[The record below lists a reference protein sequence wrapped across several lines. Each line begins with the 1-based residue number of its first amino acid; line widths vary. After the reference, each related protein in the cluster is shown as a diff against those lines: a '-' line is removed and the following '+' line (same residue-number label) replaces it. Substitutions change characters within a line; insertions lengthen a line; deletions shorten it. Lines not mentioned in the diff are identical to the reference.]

1 MGTTTA
7 LFRQAVINGAVIK
20 PAKHEADGFRWL
32 EGWLSRCFA
41 KTIPS
46 PLSTPPLPFEP
57 PSGCIFPLYQAVPP
71 TATLRPVNIFYFP
84 FWHIRL
90 PFTFAVGRTSEM
102 FANKRRERYTQ
113 GSIVPRIFVPFFS
126 FIYFFI
132 FFFPEGQSSSRGY
145 LLFTSVHWC
154 WHNDAFNCN
163 RVKFNW
169 GTRARK
175 FKKG

>member
-41 KTIPS
+41 KTVPS
-46 PLSTPPLPFEP
+46 PPHSPPLPLSNLHPAAFFHFIKPWHP
-57 PSGCIFPLYQAVPP
+57 PPP
-71 TATLRPVNIFYFP
+71 FHPVNIFYFP

-113 GSIVPRIFVPFFS
+113 GSIVPRIFLPFFS
-126 FIYFFI
+126 LLFI
-132 FFFPEGQSSSRGY
+132 FFFFLSRGPVVVAGI
-145 LLFTSVHWC
+145 FIVHQC
-154 WHNDAFNCN
+154 ALMLAQRRF
-163 RVKFNW
+163 
-169 GTRARK
+169 
-175 FKKG
+175 

>member
-1 MGTTTA
+1 MGFA
-7 LFRQAVINGAVIK
+7 GLRDDCPVVSPK
-20 PAKHEADGFRWL
+20 PSL
-32 EGWLSRCFA
+32 
-41 KTIPS
+41 
-46 PLSTPPLPFEP
+46 PLPPLRPLPFEP

-132 FFFPEGQSSSRGY
+132 FFFQRASRRRGDIYCSPVCTDAGTTTLLIATEWNLIGELARENLKRVKSRGFSI
-145 LLFTSVHWC
+145 L
-154 WHNDAFNCN
+154 
-163 RVKFNW
+163 
-169 GTRARK
+169 G
-175 FKKG
+175 